1 MIKAES
7 TIGIVTFIILKFEA
21 GCGGGC
27 CDFISWKVK
36 AGRSGV
42 KV

>member
-1 MIKAES
+1 MTKAKN
-7 TIGIVTFIILKFEA
+7 TIGLATFIILKFEA
-21 GCGGGC
+21 GCGGGL
-27 CDFISWKVK
+27 CDSIPWKVK